1 MSRYEADDG
10 GRRSRRDRDYSPDYH
25 SGGGGGVRSFDPNY
39 ENQPPPPPPPQ
50 QQPQQQPRGLN
61 EDYYRESA
69 ATLGVPTQ
77 NNPRPRSVPPPSS
90 AMVRRPRSPS
100 RSSRSSSRSY
110 RGRGFDDDDRSRS
123 RGVSRGADP
132 MSRARGIV
140 HDNFSHSATGIGV
153 GILGAVVGGIVANKA
168 SEAAFK
174 HRHKTSGRGRR
185 HSDEAAP
192 RMVSTILGAVAG
204 GLGANAIANKVEDSR
219 DRGRQRQLAWEG
231 RYGPEEDLPHYD
243 SGRPG
248 DLDHKNG
255 RGRLYRGDDDD
266 YDYVYDDDRR
276 SSRSGK
282 RRRDEEAGFRYRF

>member
-1 MSRYEADDG
+1 
-10 GRRSRRDRDYSPDYH
+10 
-25 SGGGGGVRSFDPNY
+25 
-39 ENQPPPPPPPQ
+39 
-50 QQPQQQPRGLN
+50 
-61 EDYYRESA
+61 
-69 ATLGVPTQ
+69 
-77 NNPRPRSVPPPSS
+77 
-90 AMVRRPRSPS
+90 
-100 RSSRSSSRSY
+100 
-110 RGRGFDDDDRSRS
+110 
-123 RGVSRGADP
+123 

-140 HDNFSHSATGIGV
+140 HDNFSHSAAGIGA

-204 GLGANAIANKVEDSR
+204 GLGANAIANRVEDSR
-219 DRGRQRQLAWEG
+219 DKGRHRQLAWES

-243 SGRPG
+243 SGRSR
-248 DLDHKNG
+248 DLDHRNG
-255 RGRLYRGDDDD
+255 RGRLYRDDDDD

-276 SSRSGK
+276 SSRSREGR

>member
-1 MSRYEADDG
+1 MAAVA
-10 GRRSRRDRDYSPDYH
+10 RDATATTPR
-25 SGGGGGVRSFDPNY
+25 
-39 ENQPPPPPPPQ
+39 
-50 QQPQQQPRGLN
+50 PQQQPRGLN

-69 ATLGVPTQ
+69 ATLGVPAP
-77 NNPRPRSVPPPSS
+77 NNPRPRSSV
-90 AMVRRPRSPS
+90 ARRISWSRSHEPRS
-100 RSSRSSSRSY
+100 
-110 RGRGFDDDDRSRS
+110 
-123 RGVSRGADP
+123 
-132 MSRARGIV
+132 GIV
-140 HDNFSHSATGIGV
+140 HDNFSHSAAGIGA

-204 GLGANAIANKVEDSR
+204 GLGANAIANRVEDSR
-219 DRGRQRQLAWEG
+219 DKGRHRQLAWES

-243 SGRPG
+243 SGRSR
-248 DLDHKNG
+248 DLDHRNG
-255 RGRLYRGDDDD
+255 RGRLYRDDDDD

-276 SSRSGK
+276 SSRSREGR